1 MNPENAVTEPLPPE
15 TAAAPSA
22 APPAAE
28 APIAPLWHT
37 IILIAGVA
45 ALSIQGAHDL
55 AGPHGAAAHASR
67 IALYASTVTM
77 QLLMLGWVYIGLRLR
92 KVPFRSLFGNLS
104 GGVRSLFID
113 LGIAAAFWVGSVVIL
128 GTINVTWLL
137 TDAAIHHRSLFG
149 AHGKP
154 APPDPAQQHLLH
166 TLGSLAP
173 SNGREVL
180 AWAVVCI
187 IAGLIEEL
195 IFRGYFQRQFTA
207 WGRGRVAV
215 GVVFSALMFGAAHG
229 YQGVHNMVL
238 LSTFG
243 ALFSLLVVFR
253 GNLRPGMFA
262 HAWNDFAMGLL
273 LMFARAK
280 GLL

>member
-15 TAAAPSA
+15 TTAAPSV
-22 APPAAE
+22 AE
-28 APIAPLWHT
+28 PPIAPLWHT
-37 IILIAGVA
+37 LILIAGVA

-55 AGPHGAAAHASR
+55 AGSHGAAAHTSR
-67 IALYASTVTM
+67 IALYASTVSM
-77 QLLMLGWVYIGLRLR
+77 QLLLLGWVYVGLRLR
-92 KVPFRSLFGNLS
+92 KVPFLSLFGNLS
-104 GGVRSLFID
+104 GGIRSLFVD
-113 LGIAAAFWVGSVVIL
+113 LGIAAVFWIGSVVIL

-137 TDAAIHHRSLFG
+137 TDASIHHRSLFG
-149 AHGKP
+149 AHGQ
-154 APPDPAQQHLLH
+154 AASPDPAQQHLLH
-166 TLGSLAP
+166 TLGALAP
-173 SNGREVL
+173 SNGRELL
-180 AWAVVCI
+180 AWAFVCI
-187 IAGLIEEL
+187 VAGLIEEL

-215 GVVFSALMFGAAHG
+215 GVACSALMFGAAHG

-253 GNLRPGMFA
+253 GNLRPGIFA

-273 LMFARAK
+273 LMVAHAK